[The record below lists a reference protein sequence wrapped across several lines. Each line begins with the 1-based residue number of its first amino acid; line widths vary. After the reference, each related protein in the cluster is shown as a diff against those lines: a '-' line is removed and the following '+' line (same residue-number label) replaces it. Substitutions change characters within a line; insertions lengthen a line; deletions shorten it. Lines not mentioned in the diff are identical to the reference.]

1 MVFYV
6 RLVAIMGEDFSFTNV
21 TAEAQ
26 ELFCDGSAV
35 CRVHLDKRMLHPR
48 IIFEYGPFGTR
59 TEAEER
65 GRSLTRRF
73 KLYMAEHNYP
83 ISLTGRLG
91 GGDSGKLHVHY
102 DDISS
107 WDGLPANCERPV
119 PARPAY
125 VNGGV
130 GLSIYGV
137 ERELSEL
144 SFLEGDLNIQTAQRL
159 TLGPGELARWDE
171 RTELSLA
178 LLTSSV
184 ALTDLRAA
192 FILRMQSIEVLV
204 SDFQPRD
211 QAELDAIDAVLA
223 SLDVLELEPGA
234 RAFMEQTLKER
245 RARSIQ
251 QKVKALLGEYLPGEC
266 FGGKSAAGFFSDCYA
281 ARSKFIHNGSDNR
294 IDAERAYELKSLCLA
309 LLRAISGET
318 QA

>member
-6 RLVAIMGEDFSFTNV
+6 RLVAIMDEDFSFTDV
-21 TAEAQ
+21 TAEAR
-26 ELFCDGSAV
+26 ELFCDGDAV
-35 CRVHLDKRMLHPR
+35 CRVHLDNRMLHQR
-48 IIFEYGPFGTR
+48 IVFEYGPFDTR

-91 GGDSGKLHVHY
+91 GGDSGRLHVHY

-107 WDGLPANCERPV
+107 WDCLPVNRERPLPV
-119 PARPAY
+119 RPAY

-130 GLSIYGV
+130 GLSVYGV

-144 SFLEGDLNIQTAQRL
+144 RFLEGDFNIQTAQGL
-159 TLGPGELARWDE
+159 TLGPGELKRWDE
-171 RTELSLA
+171 RMELSLA

-184 ALTDLRAA
+184 ALTDIRAS

-211 QAELDAIDAVLA
+211 QSELDAIDTVLGA
-223 SLDVLELEPGA
+223 LGGLELEPGA
-234 RAFMEQTLKER
+234 RAFIEQTLKER
-245 RARSIQ
+245 RARSVQ

-266 FGGKSAAGFFSDCYA
+266 FGGKSAASFFSDCYA
-281 ARSKFIHNGSDNR
+281 ARSSFIHSGNDNR
-294 IDAERAYELKSLCLA
+294 IDAERGYELKRLCLA